1 MRNTIIAAA
10 MMIFLSAGFAQPQ
23 DALPKAASDAGTI
36 HSISIPNVPVQ
47 LKEGDGR
54 PKTDAY
60 CNVCH
65 STDYITMQPKFS
77 KAQWTATVTKMI
89 KTFGAPI
96 PQEDADTIINYLAT
110 SYGTGK

>member
-1 MRNTIIAAA
+1 MRNVIIAAA
-10 MMIFLSAGFAQPQ
+10 TILFLSAGFAQAQ
-23 DALPKAASDAGTI
+23 DAPPKTASDAGTV
-36 HSISIPNVPVQ
+36 HSITLPNIQVP

-54 PKTDAY
+54 PNTEAH

-89 KTFGAPI
+89 KVFGAPI
-96 PQEDADTIINYLAT
+96 PLEDADTIINYLAT

>member
-1 MRNTIIAAA
+1 MRYAIAMVTTILI
-10 MMIFLSAGFAQPQ
+10 LSAGFAQAQ
-23 DALPKAASDAGTI
+23 DATQKTAPATATV
-36 HSISIPNVPVQ
+36 HSITIPTVPVQ
-47 LKEGDGR
+47 LKEGAGR
-54 PKTDAY
+54 AKVEAY

-77 KAQWTATVTKMI
+77 RAQWTGTVTKMI

-96 PQEDADTIINYLAT
+96 PLEDAETIIDYLAT